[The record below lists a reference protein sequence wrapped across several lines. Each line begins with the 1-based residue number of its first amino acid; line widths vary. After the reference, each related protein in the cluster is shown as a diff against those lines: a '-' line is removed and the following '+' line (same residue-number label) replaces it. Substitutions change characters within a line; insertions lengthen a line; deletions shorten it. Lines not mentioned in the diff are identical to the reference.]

1 MSTDLA
7 LPEVVDE
14 LAQVPA
20 NLFGT
25 SDPVAVVE
33 QSSKIASALA
43 DVLKKKGLAKKISGR
58 EFVLVEGWTLL
69 GTMLGVFPVVQWT
82 RKLEDGWEARVEART
97 LSGQVVGAAEAE
109 CLRSEKNWG
118 NRDDYALRSMAQ
130 TRAVSKALR
139 GPLGFIV
146 QLAGFSPTPAEEIPP
161 DESLSEPSVGDSDSP
176 RADGRRQTESA
187 GGSESDQSVTKKAA
201 RERLGFALKDLAPV
215 PVPADVTFDNW
226 ADFAQSAM
234 NERYGITDSKK
245 LSIAQLDDLTS
256 YLRGFDDIPLT
267 R

>member
-161 DESLSEPSVGDSDSP
+161 DESLSEPGSSSLAP
-176 RADGRRQTESA
+176 SEA
-187 GGSESDQSVTKKAA
+187 GEGITQNPGSESDQSVTKKAA
-201 RERLGFALKDLAPV
+201 RERLSYALKDLAAV

-226 ADFAQSAM
+226 AEFAQSAM